1 MVPYHNKGLIIV
13 GFRFR
18 KSVKILPGV
27 RINFNK
33 SSTSVSIGP
42 KGLKHT
48 ISSTGRRTTTVGLPG
63 TGLSYSTSSN
73 KTDTAKNQPS
83 SIPQSSTTKRRKIWI
98 PIFLWIWSAYYL
110 GFDLLALYYF
120 LTGITTFQDF
130 WVPEVFLKFFAG
142 IVLAAI
148 GVGIFVFQS
157 RKKNI
162 AKE

>member
-1 MVPYHNKGLIIV
+1 M

-33 SSTSVSIGP
+33 ASTSITVGP

-63 TGLSYSTSSN
+63 TGLSYSTSSKAS
-73 KTDTAKNQPS
+73 KTAQRQTA
-83 SIPQSSTTKRRKIWI
+83 STSQLATPKIHRRRRIWI
-98 PIFLWIWSAYYL
+98 PIVLWLWGAYYL
-110 GFDLLALYYF
+110 GFDILALYCF

-130 WVPEVFLKFFAG
+130 WVPEYRNRFIHFSISKKEPY
-142 IVLAAI
+142 
-148 GVGIFVFQS
+148 IFCIWA
-157 RKKNI
+157 RNC
-162 AKE
+162 